1 MLAIAQ
7 IRVNVIRL
15 SLLLLLFFSTNL
27 GVKAQCVFVNGTFED
42 ATLTGWT
49 RYFRSQNVGDWYS
62 YTGTASPLTGHDI
75 AAPQGTRAVTIDHN
89 APTTHELYQDVT
101 IPSGPFATLSF
112 YMGYNNT
119 NGYFVTLDTL
129 DWTNNQQFRV
139 DLVKTTTP
147 HESIAATDVLAN
159 LYRTQPGDR
168 LIISPARVFAY
179 DVSAFAGQTV
189 RVRFAAAIGLSFFPV
204 SIDNVCL
211 TSSAVS
217 NTVNTPTGSAIEVNL
232 GSVTVTYPS
241 VTTAGTTTI
250 QQLDAT
256 AQTGPPAG
264 DTFVGPAY
272 DITTNATY
280 TTPASVCIQVPAVS
294 DPTTFS
300 HLRLLHKEGGV
311 WIDLSSSAVNI
322 AGRQICGKVTSFS
335 PFIVGQSSGAPTSAP
350 TKISGTVTTP
360 DGAPLGGVAMQLS
373 GSQNLKTITNAA
385 GLYSFNV
392 EPGQFY
398 TIKAARGDF
407 SFAPTERSLSPVGN
421 VTDATFTGT
430 PDTVETVNPLDTNL
444 FFVRQQYLDFLAR
457 EPDSGGLAYWDDQLV
472 SCGADPSCLHRQRIG
487 VSAAFFV
494 ESEFQL
500 TGSFIYRLYNAG
512 LGRRVSYTEFSAD
525 RQQVVGGGSLD
536 AARAAFADRFV
547 ARDEFQQKYL
557 ASTTAESFVDTLL
570 STVSSSTG
578 ANLSQQRAALI
589 DKYRTGAN
597 LNEGRS
603 LVLRDAIEQ
612 AEFKK
617 AVYNPSFVTMQYFGY
632 LRRSPEEGGYRF
644 WLNILDHDPDHFR
657 SMVCSFLTSAEY
669 QRRFAS
675 VVTHNNGE
683 CGQ

>member
-1 MLAIAQ
+1 
-7 IRVNVIRL
+7 
-15 SLLLLLFFSTNL
+15 
-27 GVKAQCVFVNGTFED
+27 
-42 ATLTGWT
+42 
-49 RYFRSQNVGDWYS
+49 
-62 YTGTASPLTGHDI
+62 
-75 AAPQGTRAVTIDHN
+75 
-89 APTTHELYQDVT
+89 
-101 IPSGPFATLSF
+101 
-112 YMGYNNT
+112 
-119 NGYFVTLDTL
+119 
-129 DWTNNQQFRV
+129 
-139 DLVKTTTP
+139 
-147 HESIAATDVLAN
+147 
-159 LYRTQPGDR
+159 
-168 LIISPARVFAY
+168 
-179 DVSAFAGQTV
+179 VSAFAGQTV

-241 VTTAGTTTI
+241 VTNAGNTTI

-272 DITTNATY
+272 DITTTATY

-294 DPTTFS
+294 DPNTFS

-322 AGRQICGKVTSFS
+322 AGRQVCGKVTSFS

-350 TKISGTVTTP
+350 TKISGAVTTP

-421 VTDATFTGT
+421 VTDATFTAT
-430 PDTVETVNPLDTNL
+430 PDTVETVNPLDTDL

-472 SCGADPSCLHRQRIG
+472 SCGSDPSCLHRQRIG

-557 ASTTAESFVDTLL
+557 ASTTAESFVDALL
-570 STVSSSTG
+570 STVSSGTG

-589 DKYRTGAN
+589 DKYRMGAN
-597 LNEGRS
+597 LNESRS

-644 WLNILDHDPDHFR
+644 WLNILDHDPEDFR
-657 SMVCSFLTSAEY
+657 GMVCSFLTSAEY

-683 CGQ
+683 CGK